1 MPTSGNGEYLYDVI
15 EDWGKIPSGWSLG
28 VVTGVAVDSQE
39 RVYICQQQQD
49 PPVMVFDRDGN
60 YLRSWGTGFIKEPHT
75 IYIGPDDVLYL
86 ADRGDHV
93 ALKLTLDG
101 QLLLELGNRGTP
113 SDTGCTEDEG
123 VVLRAAGPFNRPTRM
138 APSPSGDLYVSDGYR
153 NSRVH
158 RFSADGD
165 FVASWGESGNDAPG
179 HFYSLHS
186 LWIDQD
192 GLIYVCDRKNNR
204 VQTFSMTGQFMGQW
218 PDVSLP
224 TDLHIDH
231 SGTIYLAER
240 QGDGTLAT
248 WISVRDPAGNVLAR
262 WDTPRSHQIWVDLH
276 GDIYLVS
283 GLLGSPENG
292 VATKYVRMH

>member
-1 MPTSGNGEYLYDVI
+1 MPTAGNGEYTYDVI
-15 EDWGKIPSGWSLG
+15 EDWGKTPSGLSLG

-60 YLRSWGTGFIKEPHT
+60 YLRSWGTGLIKEPHT

-138 APSPSGDLYVSDGYR
+138 SPSPSGDLYVSDGYR

-158 RFSADGD
+158 RFSAQGG
-165 FVASWGESGNDAPG
+165 FVASWGEPGTNDPG
-179 HFYSLHS
+179 QFYSPHS
-186 LWIDQD
+186 LWIDPD

-204 VQTFSMTGQFMGQW
+204 VQTFSTTGQFTGQW
-218 PDVSLP
+218 PNVSLP

-231 SGTIYLAER
+231 SGIIYLAER
-240 QGDGTLAT
+240 QDNETLKN
-248 WISVRDPAGNVLAR
+248 WITVRDRTGQVLAR
-262 WDTPRSHQIWVDLH
+262 CDTPRSHQIWVDRH

-283 GLLGSPENG
+283 GLLGLPENG
-292 VATKYVRMH
+292 VATKYVRVQ

>member
-123 VVLRAAGPFNRPTRM
+123 GCATCGRTLQPSDPDGSVSIRRLVCFRWLPQQQGPPFLGRW
-138 APSPSGDLYVSDGYR
+138 
-153 NSRVH
+153 
-158 RFSADGD
+158 RFRG
-165 FVASWGESGNDAPG
+165 F
-179 HFYSLHS
+179 
-186 LWIDQD
+186 
-192 GLIYVCDRKNNR
+192 
-204 VQTFSMTGQFMGQW
+204 
-218 PDVSLP
+218 
-224 TDLHIDH
+224 
-231 SGTIYLAER
+231 
-240 QGDGTLAT
+240 
-248 WISVRDPAGNVLAR
+248 
-262 WDTPRSHQIWVDLH
+262 
-276 GDIYLVS
+276 
-283 GLLGSPENG
+283 LG
-292 VATKYVRMH
+292 

>member
-1 MPTSGNGEYLYDVI
+1 MPTAGNGEYRYDVI
-15 EDWGKIPSGWSLG
+15 EDWGKTPSGWGLG

-60 YLRSWGTGFIKEPHT
+60 YLRSWGTGLIKEPHT

-138 APSPSGDLYVSDGYR
+138 SPSPSGHLYVSDGYR

-158 RFSADGD
+158 RFSAHGGL
-165 FVASWGESGNDAPG
+165 VASWGEPGTNAPG
-179 HFYSLHS
+179 QFYSPHS

-204 VQTFSMTGQFMGQW
+204 VQTFSMTGRFTDQW
-218 PDVSLP
+218 LNVRLP

-231 SGTIYLAER
+231 SGIIYLAER
-240 QGDGTLAT
+240 QDNESLKN
-248 WISVRDPAGNVLAR
+248 WITVRDRAGQVLSR
-262 WDTPRSHQIWVDLH
+262 WDTPRSHQIWVDRH

-283 GLLGSPENG
+283 GLLGLPENG